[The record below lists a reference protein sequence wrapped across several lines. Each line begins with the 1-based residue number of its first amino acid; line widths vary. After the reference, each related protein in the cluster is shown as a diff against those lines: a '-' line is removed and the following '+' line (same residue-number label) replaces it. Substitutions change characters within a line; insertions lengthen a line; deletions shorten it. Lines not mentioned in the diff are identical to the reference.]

1 MGHAANPHTST
12 TRAGESHGS
21 AKSYR
26 TGFLLS
32 ALLTIVPFMLV
43 MYPVLSRPSTMLV
56 LVGFAVAQIVVQ
68 LVYFLHM
75 NRSSEGGWNLA
86 SFVFTLVILF
96 IVVALSIWII
106 WSMHFHMMIN

>member
-1 MGHAANPHTST
+1 MSHSDTS
-12 TRAGESHGS
+12 RAGQSHGS
-21 AKSYR
+21 SKSYLI
-26 TGFLLS
+26 GFVLC
-32 ALLTIVPFMLV
+32 AILTVIPFVLV
-43 MYPVLSRPSTMLV
+43 MNPMLPRPTTLLI
-56 LVGFAVAQIVVQ
+56 LVGFAVVQIVVQ

-106 WSMHFHMMIN
+106 WSMHFHMMSN